1 MALGFQSLYDRA
13 EKAAES
19 RSALWLLGGVSFA
32 ESAFLPV
39 PVDAVSVPIMLS
51 AKRRIP
57 IVILIGTLTSVL
69 GGLLGYLLGWGF
81 YETLAQPML
90 RFFGVAD
97 EVQGFTDRMQAN
109 QMAGA
114 WLIFLGAVTPIPFK
128 VVCIGAGLIKF
139 NLPLFI
145 AAAMAGRVLRF
156 LAFGVLFWFFG
167 EPMKRLIRG
176 NSGWVT
182 LGPLVVLVG
191 GFVAAGYMM
200 PS

>member
-13 EKAAES
+13 EKAAGS

-57 IVILIGTLTSVL
+57 MVILIGTLTSVL

-81 YETLAQPML
+81 YETLAQPLL
-90 RFFGVAD
+90 RLLGVD
-97 EVQGFTDRMQAN
+97 GEVQGFTERMQQN
-109 QMAGA
+109 QTAGA

-139 NLPLFI
+139 NLPLFM
-145 AAAMAGRVLRF
+145 AAAMTGLLLRF
-156 LAFGVLFWFFG
+156 LAFGVLFWYFG
-167 EPMKRLIRG
+167 EPMKKVIRQ
-176 NSGWVT
+176 NSGWVSIG
-182 LGPLVVLVG
+182 LLVVLVG
-191 GFVAAGYMM
+191 GFVAAGYLL
-200 PS
+200 

>member
-1 MALGFQSLYDRA
+1 MALGFQSLYDRT
-13 EKAAES
+13 EKAAGS

-57 IVILIGTLTSVL
+57 MVILIGTLTSVL

-81 YETLAQPML
+81 YETLAQPLL
-90 RFFGVAD
+90 RLLGVD
-97 EVQGFTDRMQAN
+97 GEVQGFTERMQQN
-109 QMAGA
+109 QTAGA

-139 NLPLFI
+139 NLPLFM
-145 AAAMAGRVLRF
+145 AAAMAGRLLRF
-156 LAFGVLFWFFG
+156 LAFGVLFWYLG
-167 EPMKRLIRG
+167 EPAKRLIKSNG
-176 NSGWVT
+176 GVMT
-182 LGPLVVLVG
+182 LLLLFVILV
-191 GFVAAGYMM
+191 GFVAAGYLL
-200 PS
+200 

>member
-13 EKAAES
+13 EKAAGS

-57 IVILIGTLTSVL
+57 MVILIGTLTSVL

-81 YETLAQPML
+81 YETLAQPLL
-90 RFFGVAD
+90 RLLGVD
-97 EVQGFTDRMQAN
+97 GEVQGFTERMQQN
-109 QMAGA
+109 QTAGA

-139 NLPLFI
+139 NLPLFM
-145 AAAMAGRVLRF
+145 AAAMAGRLLRF
-156 LAFGVLFWFFG
+156 LAFGVLFWYFG
-167 EPMKRLIRG
+167 EPMKKVIRQ
-176 NSGWVT
+176 NSGWVSIG
-182 LGPLVVLVG
+182 LLMVLVG
-191 GFVAAGYMM
+191 GFVAAGYLL
-200 PS
+200 

>member
-13 EKAAES
+13 EKAAGS

-57 IVILIGTLTSVL
+57 MVILIGTLTSVL

-81 YETLAQPML
+81 YETLAQPLL
-90 RFFGVAD
+90 RLLGVD
-97 EVQGFTDRMQAN
+97 GEVQGFTERMQQN
-109 QMAGA
+109 QTAGA

-139 NLPLFI
+139 NLPLFM
-145 AAAMAGRVLRF
+145 AAAMAGRLLRF
-156 LAFGVLFWFFG
+156 LAFGVLFWYFG
-167 EPMKRLIRG
+167 EPMKKVIRQ
-176 NSGWVT
+176 NSGWVSIG
-182 LGPLVVLVG
+182 LLVVLVG
-191 GFVAAGYMM
+191 GFVAAGYLL
-200 PS
+200 

>member
-13 EKAAES
+13 EKAAGS

-32 ESAFLPV
+32 ESAFWPV
-39 PVDAVSVPIMLS
+39 PVDAVSIPIMLS

-57 IVILIGTLTSVL
+57 AVILIGTLTSVL

-90 RFFGVAD
+90 QTLGVA
-97 EVQGFTDRMQAN
+97 EEIEGFTARMQAN
-109 QMAGA
+109 ESAGA

-128 VVCIGAGLIKF
+128 VVCIGAGLISF

-156 LAFGVLFWFFG
+156 LAFGVLFWYFG
-167 EPMKRLIRG
+167 DTAKRLIKKS
-176 NSGWVT
+176 SGLVT
-182 LGPLVVLVG
+182 LLLLVVLIG
-191 GFVAAGYMM
+191 GFVAAGYLL
-200 PS
+200 

>member
-13 EKAAES
+13 EKAAGS

-57 IVILIGTLTSVL
+57 VVILIGTLTSVL

-81 YETLAQPML
+81 YETLAQPLL
-90 RFFGVAD
+90 RLLGVD
-97 EVQGFTDRMQAN
+97 GEVQGFTERMQQN
-109 QMAGA
+109 QTAGA

-139 NLPLFI
+139 NLPLFM
-145 AAAMAGRVLRF
+145 AAAMAGRLLRF
-156 LAFGVLFWFFG
+156 LAFGVLFWYFG
-167 EPMKRLIRG
+167 EPMKKVIRQ
-176 NSGWVT
+176 NSGWVSIG
-182 LGPLVVLVG
+182 LLVVLVG
-191 GFVAAGYMM
+191 GFVAAGYLL
-200 PS
+200 

>member
-13 EKAAES
+13 EKAAGS

-57 IVILIGTLTSVL
+57 MVILIGTLTSVL

-81 YETLAQPML
+81 YETLAQPLL
-90 RFFGVAD
+90 RFLGVD
-97 EVQGFTDRMQAN
+97 GEVQGFTELMQQN
-109 QMAGA
+109 QTAGA

-139 NLPLFI
+139 NLPLFM
-145 AAAMAGRVLRF
+145 AAAMAGRLLRF
-156 LAFGVLFWFFG
+156 LAFGVLFWYFG
-167 EPMKRLIRG
+167 EPMKKVIRQ
-176 NSGWVT
+176 NSGWVSIG
-182 LGPLVVLVG
+182 LLVVLVG
-191 GFVAAGYMM
+191 GFVAAGYLL
-200 PS
+200 

>member
-13 EKAAES
+13 EKAAGS

-57 IVILIGTLTSVL
+57 MVILIGTLTSVL

-81 YETLAQPML
+81 YETLAQPLL
-90 RFFGVAD
+90 RLLGVD
-97 EVQGFTDRMQAN
+97 GEVQGFTERMQQN
-109 QMAGA
+109 QTAGA

-139 NLPLFI
+139 NLPLFM
-145 AAAMAGRVLRF
+145 AAAMTGRLLRF
-156 LAFGVLFWFFG
+156 LAFGVLFWYFG
-167 EPMKRLIRG
+167 EPMKKVIRQ
-176 NSGWVT
+176 NSGWVSIG
-182 LGPLVVLVG
+182 LLVVLVG
-191 GFVAAGYMM
+191 GFVAAGYLL
-200 PS
+200 

>member
-13 EKAAES
+13 ERAAGS

-51 AKRRIP
+51 SKRRIP
-57 IVILIGTLTSVL
+57 MVILIGTLTSVL
-69 GGLLGYLLGWGF
+69 GGLLGYVLGWGF
-81 YETLAQPML
+81 YETLAKPML
-90 RFFGVAD
+90 QALGVAE

-109 QMAGA
+109 ASAGA

-139 NLPLFI
+139 SLPLFL
-145 AAAMAGRVLRF
+145 AVALAGRILRF
-156 LAFGVLFWFFG
+156 LAFGVLFWYFG
-167 EPMKRLIRG
+167 EPAKRLIKQ
-176 NSGWVT
+176 SGAWVT
-182 LGPLVVLVG
+182 LVLLLVLVG
-191 GFVAAGYMM
+191 GFVAAGYLL
-200 PS
+200 

>member
-13 EKAAES
+13 ERAAGS
-19 RSALWLLGGVSFA
+19 RSALWLLGAVSFS

-57 IVILIGTLTSVL
+57 IVIVIGTVTSVL
-69 GGLLGYLLGWGF
+69 GGLLGYLLGWGA
-81 YETLAQPML
+81 YQALAVPIL
-90 RFFGVAD
+90 TVLGVVG
-97 EVQGFTDRMQAN
+97 EVQGFADRMQAN
-109 QMAGA
+109 QAAGA
-114 WLIFLGAVTPIPFK
+114 WLIFLGAVTPVPFK

-139 NLPLFI
+139 NLGLFV

-156 LAFGVLFWFFG
+156 LAFGVLFWVFG
-167 EPMKRLIRG
+167 EPMKRLIRQ

-182 LGPLVVLVG
+182 AGLLIVLIG
-191 GFVAAGYMM
+191 GFVAAGYLL
-200 PS
+200 

>member
-13 EKAAES
+13 EKAAGS

-57 IVILIGTLTSVL
+57 MVILIGTLTSVL

-81 YETLAQPML
+81 YETLAQPLL
-90 RFFGVAD
+90 RLLGVD
-97 EVQGFTDRMQAN
+97 GEVQGFTERMQQN
-109 QMAGA
+109 QTAGA

-139 NLPLFI
+139 NLPLFL
-145 AAAMAGRVLRF
+145 AAAMAGRLARF
-156 LAFGVLFWFFG
+156 LAFGVLFWYFG
-167 EPMKRLIRG
+167 EPMKKIIRQ
-176 NSGWVT
+176 NSGWVSIG
-182 LGPLVVLVG
+182 LLVVLVG
-191 GFVAAGYMM
+191 GFVAAGYLL
-200 PS
+200 

>member
-13 EKAAES
+13 EKAAGS

-57 IVILIGTLTSVL
+57 VVILIGTLTSVL

-81 YETLAQPML
+81 YETLAQPLL
-90 RFFGVAD
+90 RLLGVD
-97 EVQGFTDRMQAN
+97 GEVQGFTERMQQN
-109 QMAGA
+109 QTAGA

-139 NLPLFI
+139 NLPLFM
-145 AAAMAGRVLRF
+145 AAAMTGRLLRF
-156 LAFGVLFWFFG
+156 LAFGVLFWYFG
-167 EPMKRLIRG
+167 EPMKKVIRQ
-176 NSGWVT
+176 NSGWVSIG
-182 LGPLVVLVG
+182 LLVVLVG
-191 GFVAAGYMM
+191 GFVAAGYLL
-200 PS
+200 

>member
-13 EKAAES
+13 EKAAGS

-57 IVILIGTLTSVL
+57 MVILIGTLTSVL

-81 YETLAQPML
+81 YETLAQPLL
-90 RFFGVAD
+90 RFLGVD
-97 EVQGFTDRMQAN
+97 GEVQGFTERMQQN
-109 QMAGA
+109 QTAGA

-139 NLPLFI
+139 NLPLFM
-145 AAAMAGRVLRF
+145 AAAMAGRLLRF
-156 LAFGVLFWFFG
+156 LAFGVLFWYFG
-167 EPMKRLIRG
+167 EPMKKVIRQ
-176 NSGWVT
+176 NSGWVSIG
-182 LGPLVVLVG
+182 LLVVLVG
-191 GFVAAGYMM
+191 GFVAAGYLL
-200 PS
+200 

>member
-13 EKAAES
+13 EKAAGS

-57 IVILIGTLTSVL
+57 QVILIGTLTSVL

-81 YETLAQPML
+81 YETLAQPLL
-90 RFFGVAD
+90 RLLGVEGD
-97 EVQGFTDRMQAN
+97 VQGFTTRMQAN
-109 QMAGA
+109 QTAGA

-139 NLPLFI
+139 NLPLFL
-145 AAAMAGRVLRF
+145 AAAMAGRSLRF
-156 LAFGVLFWFFG
+156 IAFGLLFWYFG
-167 EPMKRLIRG
+167 APMKAIIRR
-176 NSGWVT
+176 NSGWVS
-182 LGPLVVLVG
+182 LGLLVVLVG
-191 GFVAAGYMM
+191 GFVAAGTLL
-200 PS
+200 